1 MRRKE
6 GGGDGMG
13 MRKGEQKNRRGGE
26 KDKREGGEQE
36 CLKEYDRKGGN
47 RRGEMRSGTRIG

>member
-47 RRGEMRSGTRIG
+47 RRGK